1 MSTETLTI
9 LQKRQAIER
18 GLSQYLQGTLLEQV
32 LNHWEAKYGDQPSF
46 VLNRFLSEICTTEE
60 LSYFRKDMLKNVLA
74 EMAQVEKQ
82 VLLNPSAK
90 ASKSEQGGAVLL
102 DALTF
107 FMENICQAVKAVDV
121 QEFEREVKMQLEALS
136 IAIDR
141 YQALNDRAVLE
152 ALPMT
157 QYAQVLTV
165 CYENYCE
172 FYGPAKADQL
182 YAHVKR
188 QVKERYPMVDMHRLI

>member
-1 MSTETLTI
+1 M
-9 LQKRQAIER
+9 
-18 GLSQYLQGTLLEQV
+18 
-32 LNHWEAKYGDQPSF
+32 
-46 VLNRFLSEICTTEE
+46 
-60 LSYFRKDMLKNVLA
+60 
-74 EMAQVEKQ
+74 
-82 VLLNPSAK
+82 
-90 ASKSEQGGAVLL
+90 LL

-107 FMENICQAVKAVDV
+107 FMQNICQAVKAVDV
-121 QEFEREVKMQLEALS
+121 QEFEREVKTQLDALS
-136 IAIDR
+136 IVIDR
-141 YQALNDRAVLE
+141 YQALDDRASLE

>member
-1 MSTETLTI
+1 MT
-9 LQKRQAIER
+9 
-18 GLSQYLQGTLLEQV
+18 
-32 LNHWEAKYGDQPSF
+32 
-46 VLNRFLSEICTTEE
+46 CTTTKPKSIKIHSASRSPSTPRGRKPALRASSAT
-60 LSYFRKDMLKNVLA
+60 LSA
-74 EMAQVEKQ
+74 
-82 VLLNPSAK
+82 SAMM
-90 ASKSEQGGAVLL
+90 GR
-102 DALTF
+102 
-107 FMENICQAVKAVDV
+107 VDV
-121 QEFEREVKMQLEALS
+121 QEFEREVKMQLEVVS
-136 IAIDR
+136 IVIDR

-182 YAHVKR
+182 YANVKR